1 MDKYAGKKAV
11 ITGGTIGMGLAIA
24 RALRDGGAEVLLTG
38 RNEKNLAEAQA
49 ELGEGVHVVRS
60 DTSNLADI
68 AALAETVAEKLGE
81 VDYLFVNAGISE
93 LAPFDQVTEESYD
106 RQFNVNTKGAFF
118 TVQRLAPIIRDGGA
132 VVFTTSIANVMGT
145 PAMTVYS
152 ATKAA
157 LRSLSQ
163 GFAAELLSRGIRVNA
178 VSPGFIKTPTM
189 GSAGL
194 SDEEL
199 AAFEKEGNELTPM
212 GRIGAADEVA
222 TAALFLAADATFTTG
237 VELAVDG
244 GLAQGITAEH

>member
-1 MDKYAGKKAV
+1 MNKYAGKKAV

-24 RALRDGGAEVLLTG
+24 RALRDGGADVLLTG
-38 RNEKNLAEAQA
+38 RNGKNLAEARA
-49 ELGEGVHVVRS
+49 NLGDGVHVVQS
-60 DTSNLADI
+60 DTAVLADI

-81 VDYLFVNAGISE
+81 IDYLFVNAGISE

-106 RQFNVNTKGAFF
+106 RQFGVNAKGAFF
-118 TVQRLAPIIRDGGA
+118 TVQRLVPAIRRGGA

-145 PAMTVYS
+145 PSMTVYS

-157 LRSLSQ
+157 LRSMSQ
-163 GFAAELLSRGIRVNA
+163 GFAAELLPQGIRVNA

-194 SDEEL
+194 SPEEL
-199 AAFEKEGNELTPM
+199 VAFEKEGNELTPM
-212 GRIGAADEVA
+212 GRTGTSEEVA
-222 TAALFLAADATFTTG
+222 TAALFLAAEATFTTG

-244 GLAQGITAEH
+244 GLAQGITAGH